1 MDLLWSVLT
10 DILTPQGGWSLRLA
24 VRIVLSSLLL
34 LGYVIVLARTFGS
47 RTFASFTSFDFLVN
61 VAAGSL
67 VASAILG
74 DSIVEAGLSLLV
86 LVLAQWG
93 LSAWGARS
101 EAAQE
106 TFDNAP
112 VVLVEH
118 GQVREAAMRRSRVAR
133 ATLHQNMRD
142 AGVTELPDVK
152 FAVLESGGTISIVK
166 ASKEGA

>member
-10 DILTPQGGWSLRLA
+10 DLLTPQGGWSLRL
-24 VRIVLSSLLL
+24 VLRIVLSSLLL

-61 VAAGSL
+61 IAAGSL

-93 LSAWGARS
+93 LSAWAARS

-112 VVLVEH
+112 VVLVEN

-133 ATLHQNMRD
+133 ATLHQTMRD
-142 AGVTELPDVK
+142 AGVTELEAVK

-166 ASKEGA
+166 A

>member
-1 MDLLWSVLT
+1 MELLWSVLT
-10 DILTPQGGWSLRLA
+10 DLFTPQGGWSLQLILRT
-24 VRIVLSSLLL
+24 VLSSLLL

-61 VAAGSL
+61 IAAGSL

-74 DSIVEAGLSLLV
+74 DSVVEAGMSLLV
-86 LVLAQWG
+86 LTVAQWG
-93 LSAWGARS
+93 ISAWGARS
-101 EAAQE
+101 EAVQK
-106 TFDNAP
+106 TFDNSP

-118 GQVREAAMRRSRVAR
+118 GQVREDAMRGSRVAR

-142 AGVTELPDVK
+142 AGVTDLAGVK

-166 ASKEGA
+166 A